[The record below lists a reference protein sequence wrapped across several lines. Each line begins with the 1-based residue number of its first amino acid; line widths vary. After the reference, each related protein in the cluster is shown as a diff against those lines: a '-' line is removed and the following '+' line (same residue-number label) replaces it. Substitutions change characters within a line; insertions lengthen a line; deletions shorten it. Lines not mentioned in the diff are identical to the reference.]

1 MKNAESIPTTGG
13 EAIRVA
19 VLGAGAVGC
28 FFGGMLARAGHRVT
42 LIGRPVHVEAFRKSG
57 LRFEGLKFDERVA
70 VEASTGAGAV
80 RGARLVLFCV
90 KSTDTE
96 QAAAQIAPCLDAGSI
111 VVNLQNGVDNAERI
125 RAHFSKVHVS
135 RPVIPAV
142 VYVAT
147 EMAGPGHL
155 KHHGRGDLVIGA
167 PDGEVSRN
175 VLEATKNLFEA
186 AGVPVVISDN
196 IAGELWAK
204 LVVNCAYNAI
214 SAITQLPYGKM
225 IAGAGVLWYAVRKY
239 FAYSLVAVIASL
251 GVEEEPTD
259 PLTRSEELFNVEKGQ
274 ILYAP
279 FLFGLLAVPIVAVVG
294 ILDSLFACSATATFA
309 ISTNPIDWLGACL
322 TNSLLLTWV
331 MYLVLFYLEA
341 RKVTQVGSLPFVPAE
356 FVGSV
361 ES

>member
-1 MKNAESIPTTGG
+1 MKAAESIPTTDV

-42 LIGRPVHVEAFRKSG
+42 LIGRPVHVEAFRKNG

-70 VEASTGAGAV
+70 VEASTEAGAV

-96 QAAAQIAPCLDAGSI
+96 QAAAQIAPFLDADSI

-125 RAHFSKVHVS
+125 QAHFSKVHVS

-167 PDGEVSRN
+167 PDGDISRN

-186 AGVPVVISDN
+186 AGVPVAISDN

-225 IAGAGVLWYAVRKY
+225 IAGAGVRDTMREVVEETLAVAK
-239 FAYSLVAVIASL
+239 AS
-251 GVEEEPTD
+251 GVEMAPDMLERTYRIAEAMPTQFSSTAQD
-259 PLTRSEELFNVEKGQ
+259 LARGKPTEIDHLNGFVVRRGEASGVSTPANRALHALVR
-274 ILYAP
+274 
-279 FLFGLLAVPIVAVVG
+279 LL
-294 ILDSLFACSATATFA
+294 
-309 ISTNPIDWLGACL
+309 
-322 TNSLLLTWV
+322 
-331 MYLVLFYLEA
+331 
-341 RKVTQVGSLPFVPAE
+341 
-356 FVGSV
+356 
-361 ES
+361 ESKSRAKD